1 MIEKLNVLAAIALR
15 DAIEAA
21 ISHNETA
28 IKQKPLD
35 GLRPDA
41 EKYFASQHAERVEA
55 IAQLKALRKIAHGRV
70 FDAQK

>member
-35 GLRPDA
+35 PCMLLP
-41 EKYFASQHAERVEA
+41 
-55 IAQLKALRKIAHGRV
+55 I
-70 FDAQK
+70 